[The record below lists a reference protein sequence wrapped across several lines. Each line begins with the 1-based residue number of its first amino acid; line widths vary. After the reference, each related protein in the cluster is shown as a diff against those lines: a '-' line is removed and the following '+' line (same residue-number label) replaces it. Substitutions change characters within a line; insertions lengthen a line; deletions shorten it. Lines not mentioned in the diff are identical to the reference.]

1 MNLIVSMMAVLVSSA
16 VIENLL
22 FARAIGAD
30 HILRQTRSYRF
41 IIEFGLGAAVIS
53 GVTVMPLW
61 WLSQTFGRESWWNYA
76 RSMAAV
82 LLIAVV
88 SLLLTIAMAAAGR
101 IQRPMRLVDQGA
113 VYSASLAI
121 VLLSLTA
128 KMAFLPSVLYC
139 FGASAG
145 LAAAM
150 ILVHAGR
157 ERLELCVLPRSFEG
171 LPITM
176 IYIGILSL
184 AIYGL
189 IGHQLPT

>member
-1 MNLIVSMMAVLVSSA
+1 MLAVLVSSA

-88 SLLLTIAMAAAGR
+88 SLLLTIAMAAGR

>member
-1 MNLIVSMMAVLVSSA
+1 MNLIVSMLAVLVSSA

-88 SLLLTIAMAAAGR
+88 SLLLTIAMAAGR

>member
-1 MNLIVSMMAVLVSSA
+1 MNLIVSMLAVLVSSA

-41 IIEFGLGAAVIS
+41 IIEFGLGVAVIS

-82 LLIAVV
+82 LL
-88 SLLLTIAMAAAGR
+88 LTIAMAAAGR
-101 IQRPMRLVDQGA
+101 IQKPMRLVDQGA
-113 VYSASLAI
+113 VYSASLAV